1 MKRYRKILC
10 AVLALAMLLPA
21 AVWAVQ
27 RLPHLSL
34 TVGAGSVAAGEPF
47 TVEVPCRAM
56 EVCSYTGGFSF
67 DTALLEVVSVT
78 KGDAPVYGGAMVSGV
93 STAEEANQ
101 SGKVGCYAVH
111 PEEGNYA
118 GGTLMTVTFRAKAAG
133 TAELRP
139 YEDVDGKEA
148 FLGLTGETYVV
159 LTAAEGTVPVGDV
172 NGSGV
177 TDVVDM
183 QSLFTYLSTGEKESA
198 LDGEAFA
205 AAADLNGDDVINILD
220 YQALYELVRGVPR
233 TDVPDGTGEEP
244 TLSGEAPPVVAA
256 ELATP
261 GDLTPLEVPEVP
273 EETAADT
280 AAETAEES
288 RPEEEQET

>member
-1 MKRYRKILC
+1 MKRYRRILC
-10 AVLALAMLLPA
+10 AAVALVMLIPA
-21 AVWAVQ
+21 AVWAAQ

-67 DTALLEVVSVT
+67 NTALLEVVSVT

-177 TDVVDM
+177 TDAVDM
-183 QSLFTYLSTGEKESA
+183 QSLYTYLSTGTKEGI
-198 LDGEAFA
+198 LDDEAFMA
-205 AAADLNGDDVINILD
+205 ACDCNSDGNVNILD

-233 TDVPDGTGEEP
+233 TEPGEEP
-244 TLSGEAPPVVAA
+244 VLTASPAVDTPASPTEFGSPTDLGTPTDLGSPTDLAPEGDP
-256 ELATP
+256 TP
-261 GDLTPLEVPEVP
+261 
-273 EETAADT
+273 
-280 AAETAEES
+280 
-288 RPEEEQET
+288 